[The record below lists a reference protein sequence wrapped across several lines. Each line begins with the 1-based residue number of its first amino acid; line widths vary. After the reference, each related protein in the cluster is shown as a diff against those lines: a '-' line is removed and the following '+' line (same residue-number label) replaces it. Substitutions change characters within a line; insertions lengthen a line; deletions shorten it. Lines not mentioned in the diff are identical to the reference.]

1 MLFKI
6 WRWNMIKFLSEIY
19 LTYGESKS
27 VLWLVVSFAV
37 LILMI
42 VLYGLLRKHDCP
54 ARIAFFIIMI
64 CAVIEMSTKAVGK
77 SCVEYD
83 NKRNIRTAIE
93 TKFVNPEF
101 INNGVKEGDFV
112 NDGKIWKYKVENRKI
127 KCFLSTYTEN
137 IEVIDIDEN

>member
-1 MLFKI
+1 
-6 WRWNMIKFLSEIY
+6 MIKFLSEIY

-101 INNGVKEGDFV
+101 INNGVKED
-112 NDGKIWKYKVENRKI
+112 
-127 KCFLSTYTEN
+127 
-137 IEVIDIDEN
+137 

>member
-1 MLFKI
+1 
-6 WRWNMIKFLSEIY
+6 MIKFLSEIY

-93 TKFVNPEF
+93 TKFVN

>member
-1 MLFKI
+1 MF
-6 WRWNMIKFLSEIY
+6 KFLSEIY

-42 VLYGLLRKHDCP
+42 VLYGLLRKHDCS

-64 CAVIEMSTKAVGK
+64 CAVIEMSTDAVGK
-77 SCVEYD
+77 SCVKSD

>member
-1 MLFKI
+1 MF
-6 WRWNMIKFLSEIY
+6 KFLSEIY

-64 CAVIEMSTKAVGK
+64 CAVIEMSTDAVGK
-77 SCVEYD
+77 SCVKYD
-83 NKRNIRTAIE
+83 NK
-93 TKFVNPEF
+93 
-101 INNGVKEGDFV
+101 
-112 NDGKIWKYKVENRKI
+112 KYKNCYRNKI
-127 KCFLSTYTEN
+127 CKSRIY
-137 IEVIDIDEN
+137 